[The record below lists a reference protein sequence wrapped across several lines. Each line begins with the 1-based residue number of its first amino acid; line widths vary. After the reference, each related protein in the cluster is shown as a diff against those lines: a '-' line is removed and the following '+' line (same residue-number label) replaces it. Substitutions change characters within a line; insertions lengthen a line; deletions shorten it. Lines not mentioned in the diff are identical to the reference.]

1 MKLNFYS
8 TKDYENKPRLR
19 TPPKQTQSNPTC
31 SELAC
36 GELVEP
42 VERVEPIS
50 NPAFEGLTQMIE
62 IGLGEFLGITSKF
75 ILGILIWLI
84 VAVAAFWQ

>member
-1 MKLNFYS
+1 MNASTEPEKQSQYKANTKPIQTQYKPNSLDAQMNVNAII

-36 GELVEP
+36 PACPEP
-42 VERVEPIS
+42 VEGIS
-50 NPAFEGLTQMIE
+50 E
-62 IGLGEFLGITSKF
+62 ISG
-75 ILGILIWLI
+75 
-84 VAVAAFWQ
+84 